1 MKRDRPVVCSSSLMM
16 LETLAQ
22 RVLPPRVYETLL
34 GWRARVA
41 PKGSPRDRLAGAVL
55 WSGLAVGIS
64 NVAGLAVGVVLA
76 HMLGRE
82 GYGEVGVIVASCTLF
97 MTLGGL
103 GLGVTATK
111 YSAQMRSRDPGRVG
125 RFLGG
130 LLVLGILSSLIVAL
144 LVAFFAPELARVLN
158 RPGLVAALRLAAIV
172 LLLQGID
179 SVQMSI
185 LAGFEAFAALARV
198 MLLRPLVHLPATI
211 VGAYVYGL
219 EGVVGAMILSTL
231 FTVLLHRG
239 ALRAVFARAGVS
251 LTHVVDFALLR
262 PLWEFALPAF
272 LTTAVTLA
280 ATWGLSALLVNQPD
294 GYLHMGLFNAANQW
308 RALGTFIPSVFNPA
322 TFSIQSNLFAT
333 NRASYHRSVIG
344 NLVVQSGVA
353 AGVAIVLTLLSPYL
367 MRMYGSQFQGAA
379 EVLALLA
386 WGWFLVAP
394 SGAFWSAAVSRDQ
407 AWTNLLFLAIGTACQ
422 LVFAKA
428 MVSEGARGIALAVLY
443 GGLIQVGLQAIH
455 YSVTRHRDR
464 ARDLATG

>member
-1 MKRDRPVVCSSSLMM
+1 MM

-22 RVLPPRVYETLL
+22 RVLPPQVYETMRA
-34 GWRARVA
+34 WRARLA

-55 WSGLAVGIS
+55 WSGTAVGIS
-64 NVAGLAVGVVLA
+64 NVVGLVVGIALA

-97 MTLGGL
+97 TQLGGL

-111 YSAQMRSRDPGRVG
+111 HTAQIRSRHPDRVG

-130 LLVLGILSSLIVAL
+130 ILVLATVSSLIVSLVVAL
-144 LVAFFAPELARVLN
+144 YAPELARVLN
-158 RPGLVAALRLAAIV
+158 RPGLVTPLRLAAIV

-185 LAGFEAFAALARV
+185 LAGYEAFAALARV

-211 VGAYVYGL
+211 IGAYVYSL

-231 FTVLLHRG
+231 FTVLLHRA
-239 ALRAVFARAGVS
+239 ALRAVLVGAGAS
-251 LTHVVDFALLR
+251 LSYAVDLALVR
-262 PLWEFALPAF
+262 PLWGVSLPAF

-280 ATWGLSALLVNQPD
+280 ATWGLNALLVNQPD

-344 NLVVQSGVA
+344 NLVVQSTVA
-353 AGVAIVLTLLSPYL
+353 AGVAIVLTLFSPYL
-367 MRMYGSQFQGAA
+367 MRMFGPQFQSAA
-379 EVLALLA
+379 EVLVLLA

-407 AWTNLLFLAIGTACQ
+407 AWTNLLILAIGT
-422 LVFAKA
+422 
-428 MVSEGARGIALAVLY
+428 VSQFVLARAWASSGARGIALALLY
-443 GGLIQVGLQAIH
+443 AGLIQVGLQAIH
-455 YSVTRHRDR
+455 YYATRRRDR
-464 ARDLATG
+464 ARDLLTV